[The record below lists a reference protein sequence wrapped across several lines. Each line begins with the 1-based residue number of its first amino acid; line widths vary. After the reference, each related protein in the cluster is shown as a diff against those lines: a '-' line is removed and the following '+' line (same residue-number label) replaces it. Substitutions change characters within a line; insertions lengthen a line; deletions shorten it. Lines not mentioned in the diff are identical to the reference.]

1 MPSPREQLLGER
13 NSMLRYKSIM
23 LKLTFL
29 RLIFSILFQV
39 FPTFIPQQ
47 KYKQNLM
54 GKS

>member
-1 MPSPREQLLGER
+1 MPSPREQFLGER
-13 NSMLRYKSIM
+13 ISMLRYKSIM
-23 LKLTFL
+23 LKVTSL

-39 FPTFIPQQ
+39 FPNLIPPQ